1 MHLFDADEKLKK
13 YDNVVDIIDDY
24 YTTRL
29 AMYGV
34 RKDKMLEILEKELLI
49 LRNKTR
55 YIKEN
60 IDGTIDLRKKTKE
73 EIRKLL
79 QSKKYDLLK
88 DDEDY
93 KYLVKMPM
101 DSVSEE
107 KRIELMKE
115 HENKETEFNTLK
127 NTTIVEL
134 WRKELKTLR
143 EKYLE
148 FQQDL
153 QKERSK
159 SRPTTNS
166 APKKK
171 VVIRKK

>member
-1 MHLFDADEKLKK
+1 
-13 YDNVVDIIDDY
+13 
-24 YTTRL
+24 
-29 AMYGV
+29 
-34 RKDKMLEILEKELLI
+34 
-49 LRNKTR
+49 
-55 YIKEN
+55 
-60 IDGTIDLRKKTKE
+60 
-73 EIRKLL
+73 
-79 QSKKYDLLK
+79 
-88 DDEDY
+88 
-93 KYLVKMPM
+93 MPM

-107 KRIELMKE
+107 KRTELMKE

-159 SRPTTNS
+159 SNPTTNS